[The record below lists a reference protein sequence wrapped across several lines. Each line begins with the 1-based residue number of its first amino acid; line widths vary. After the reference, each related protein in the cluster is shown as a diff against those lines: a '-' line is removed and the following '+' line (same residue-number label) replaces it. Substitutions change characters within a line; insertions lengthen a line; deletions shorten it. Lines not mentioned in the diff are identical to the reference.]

1 MYLPDDVLH
10 IIYKYKHQLVYSDIM
25 NELIKFNCTHVHQG
39 EDVEQVK
46 MTALTFS

>member
-1 MYLPDDVLH
+1 MGKRFSPGL
-10 IIYKYKHQLVYSDIM
+10 IAEGRDIM